1 MRKTCEEAMVP
12 VITGDTKVVERGAV
26 EKIVVNTSAKNGCAG
41 EEYEGSEK
49 IPGIGWK
56 LVS

>member
-26 EKIVVNTSAKNGCAG
+26 EKIVVISK
-41 EEYEGSEK
+41 ERMRWRR
-49 IPGIGWK
+49 I
-56 LVS
+56 

>member
-49 IPGIGWK
+49 IP
-56 LVS
+56 